1 VVARDVRLKRTL
13 ATTSGGASANWKVR
27 EAMSD
32 GKVWSHFFG
41 SRRVPIDQPRSPV
54 HMETIERAW

>member
-1 VVARDVRLKRTL
+1 
-13 ATTSGGASANWKVR
+13 
-27 EAMSD
+27 MSD